1 MKGHKGPMPKL
12 SSRSPKQWLGQ
23 FASALLSRLGIAIVS
38 DIYKQAARNK
48 QISNEDLRLLL
59 ALEEETKSRM
69 TPHLLSLSRSQM
81 KQDLFVLAT
90 LDFLRQGYFVEF
102 GATDG
107 LQISNTH
114 ILEKEFGWSGILA
127 EPGTSWQE
135 SLSKN
140 RTASIDNRLVWKSS
154 GDKILFRETEDAN
167 LSTVAEFSDADSH
180 RESRFFGQNRLV
192 ETVSLTDLLKEHKA
206 PEIIDYLSVDTE
218 GSELEIL
225 SAFDFEQYHVRI
237 ITVEHNDTPARAKLY
252 ELLSE
257 KGFVRVFEELSGCDD
272 WYVNLQNDG
281 TISYG
286 SQN

>member
-1 MKGHKGPMPKL
+1 MRNISP
-12 SSRSPKQWLGQ
+12 RSLKQWLGQ
-23 FASALLSRLGIAIVS
+23 SASVPLSRLGIAVVS
-38 DIYKQAARNK
+38 EKYQRAARNK
-48 QISNEDLRLLL
+48 QLSNADLRLLL
-59 ALEEETKSRM
+59 ALEEETKVRM
-69 TPHLLSLSRSQM
+69 TPHLLSLSQSQM

-90 LDFLRQGYFVEF
+90 LDFLRQGFFVEF

-107 LQISNTH
+107 VQISNTH

-135 SLSKN
+135 SLRKN
-140 RTASIDNRLVWKSS
+140 RKASIDNRLVWKSS
-154 GDKILFRETEDAN
+154 GEKILFRETEDAN

-180 RESRFFGQNRLV
+180 RESRLFGRNRLV
-192 ETVSLTDLLKEHKA
+192 ETVSLTDLLEQHEA

-225 SAFDFEQYHVRI
+225 SAFDFARYHVRI
-237 ITVEHNDTPARAKLY
+237 ITVEHNDTPARPLLY
-252 ELLSE
+252 ELLSG

-281 TISYG
+281 SIAPG
-286 SQN
+286 GQR

>member
-1 MKGHKGPMPKL
+1 MSKL
-12 SSRSPKQWLGQ
+12 SSRSLRKWLGKS
-23 FASALLSRLGIAIVS
+23 ASAPLSRLGIAVVPE
-38 DIYKQAARNK
+38 DYKRAARNR
-48 QISNEDLRLLL
+48 QISNTDLRLLL
-59 ALEEETKSRM
+59 ALEEKTKARM

-107 LQISNTH
+107 VQISNTH
-114 ILEKEFGWSGILA
+114 ILEKEFGWSGVLA

-135 SLSKN
+135 SLRRN

-154 GDKILFRETEDAN
+154 GEKILFRETEDAN

-180 RESRFFGQNRLV
+180 REARHLGRNRLV
-192 ETVSLTDLLKEHKA
+192 ETVSLTDLLHQHEA
-206 PEIIDYLSVDTE
+206 PETIDYLSVDTE

-225 SAFDFEQYHVRI
+225 SAFDFARYHVRI
-237 ITVEHNDTPARAKLY
+237 ITVEHNDTPARARLY
-252 ELLSE
+252 ELLSR

-272 WYVNLQNDG
+272 WYVNLRDDRA
-281 TISYG
+281 ISSS
-286 SQN
+286 SQL